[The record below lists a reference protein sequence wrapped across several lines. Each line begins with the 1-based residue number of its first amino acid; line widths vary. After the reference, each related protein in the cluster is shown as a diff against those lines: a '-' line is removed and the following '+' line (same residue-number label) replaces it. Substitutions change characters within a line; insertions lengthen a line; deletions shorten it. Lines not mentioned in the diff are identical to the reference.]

1 MKLKMKMKNMKKKKK
16 KNGRLGEIYTSAKPP
31 LNALFPSAVRP
42 IKFFFSLNSTANL
55 VFCDG
60 NLLFPSLFFS
70 LYQYEQV

>member
-1 MKLKMKMKNMKKKKK
+1 MKLKMEVKKMKKK

-42 IKFFFSLNSTANL
+42 RKFFFSLNSTANL

-60 NLLFPSLFFS
+60 NLLFSSLFFS